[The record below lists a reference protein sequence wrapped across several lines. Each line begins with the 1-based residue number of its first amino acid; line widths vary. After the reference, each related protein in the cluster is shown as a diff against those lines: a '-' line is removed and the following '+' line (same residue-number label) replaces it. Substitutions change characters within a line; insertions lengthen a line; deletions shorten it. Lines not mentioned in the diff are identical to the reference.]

1 MCSPDSW
8 RMSLSCWYCWFLSWP
23 FKNIEWVCNSVYCRS
38 VRGCR
43 GHPSASVQWR
53 QTAELPSWKGTG
65 GGWWRTRIAGGH
77 HGSAPPCSSPYLGLQ
92 QTPGQEGKRPS
103 VQEHKHQLCLL
114 GHSRL
119 TMSPADTGRWQLCC
133 CTTLLCY
140 EQGYEHSR

>member
-23 FKNIEWVCNSVYCRS
+23 FKNIEWVCNSVYCTS

-53 QTAELPSWKGTG
+53 QTAERPSWKGTG

-77 HGSAPPCSSPYLGLQ
+77 HGSAPPCSSPYLAAPTNTRAGREAPIRAGA
-92 QTPGQEGKRPS
+92 QTSAVPPGAFPPDNEPS
-103 VQEHKHQLCLL
+103 WHRAMAAVLL
-114 GHSRL
+114 HY
-119 TMSPADTGRWQLCC
+119 
-133 CTTLLCY
+133 TTLLRTGLWT
-140 EQGYEHSR
+140 Q